1 MRPLLV
7 LVSLC
12 SLGRALAQEEFDA
25 KPIVLTEE
33 TFDANVSEGF
43 WLLVRR
49 GVTVRRRGSGSEEE
63 RSGSEEERQ

>member
-1 MRPLLV
+1 MLV

-43 WLLVRR
+43 WLLEFYAV
-49 GVTVRRRGSGSEEE
+49 SE
-63 RSGSEEERQ
+63 GDAMCLTLI